1 MRRSNSSVTVLPRV
15 LERVPVLI
23 FAGDQDLICNYVGLE
38 NMIQGL
44 TWNGATGLGVR
55 LERFSFDVEYTLTPP
70 VDGRNADLD
79 RGWKVG
85 RHLGLRAQLDICQD
99 LQRLPYGW
107 LRRSSRIA
115 RHALALHRRKPY
127 CLDGRCRTNPLISR
141 IERAP
146 FTR

>member
-55 LERFSFDVEYTLTPP
+55 LERFSFDVEDTLTPP

-79 RGWKVG
+79 CGWQIG
-85 RHLGLRAQLDICQD
+85 RYMGF
-99 LQRLPYGW
+99 
-107 LRRSSRIA
+107 
-115 RHALALHRRKPY
+115 
-127 CLDGRCRTNPLISR
+127 RT
-141 IERAP
+141 
-146 FTR
+146 